1 MLARAFIHWRDSF
14 RGIPHNVWLLS
25 LVSLVNRC
33 GGMVI
38 AFMTLY
44 LTQKLGY
51 GIREAGYVMSC
62 FGVGAIAGAY
72 AGGWLT
78 DKVGYYRVQFWS
90 LVSNGLILI
99 SLLAVRDF
107 WAMCLLVGVWS
118 FVSDVFRPAN
128 VVAIIR
134 NTKPENYTR
143 SFSLMRMS
151 YNLGWTVA
159 PALGGIIVYTFGWEW
174 LFWIDGLTCLAAAL
188 LLRLTLRERQVA
200 ATSEVEPNPA
210 ESTGGHPEVHP
221 LRDVQYLKFLGLTML
236 GAIAFM
242 QILWT
247 VPVFFKEVYGWHE
260 GKIGWI
266 SAINGALVVLIEMP
280 LIFQIEGKRDRL
292 TWVRLGLVMYAVS
305 YLAFTLFAP
314 GWGMAAALIYMVAI
328 SFGEIF
334 VMPFSNSWV
343 SARAGGRKQGQYMA
357 MYTMSYSVSNVLAP
371 MLGTQV
377 IAAWGY
383 DALWYVVAAL
393 ALVTWVGMGQF
404 QRQKTA
410 VATAPA

>member
-1 MLARAFIHWRDSF
+1 MLARAFTHWRDSF

-90 LVSNGLILI
+90 LAANGLILI
-99 SLLAVRDF
+99 SLLTVRDF
-107 WAMCLLVGVWS
+107 WAMCLTVGAWS
-118 FVSDVFRPAN
+118 FISDVFRPAN

-200 ATSEVEPNPA
+200 APEAKPD
-210 ESTGGHPEVHP
+210 TGEGVGNQQDVHP

-260 GKIGWI
+260 GKIGWV

-292 TWVRLGLVMYAVS
+292 TWVRLGLILYGVS
-305 YLAFTLFAP
+305 HFVFTLFEP
-314 GWGMAAALIYMVAI
+314 GWGMTAALIYMVAI

-343 SARAGGRKQGQYMA
+343 SARAGDQKQGQYMA
-357 MYTMSYSVSNVLAP
+357 MYTMSYSISNVLAP

-383 DALWYVVAAL
+383 NTLWYVVTGL
-393 ALVTWVGMGQF
+393 ALVAWVGMGQF
-404 QRQKTA
+404 QKQKNE

>member
-1 MLARAFIHWRDSF
+1 MLARAFTHWRDSF

-44 LTQKLGY
+44 LTQKLDY

-90 LVSNGLILI
+90 LAANGLILI
-99 SLLAVRDF
+99 SLLTVRDF
-107 WAMCLLVGVWS
+107 WAMCLTVGVWS
-118 FVSDVFRPAN
+118 FISDVFRPAN

-200 ATSEVEPNPA
+200 APEAKPDTGEGVENQQD
-210 ESTGGHPEVHP
+210 VHP

-260 GKIGWI
+260 GKIGWV

-292 TWVRLGLVMYAVS
+292 TWVRLGLILYGVS
-305 YLAFTLFAP
+305 HFAFTLFAP

-343 SARAGGRKQGQYMA
+343 SARAGDRKQGQYMA
-357 MYTMSYSVSNVLAP
+357 MYTMSYSISNVLAP

-383 DALWYVVAAL
+383 NALWYVVTGL
-393 ALVTWVGMGQF
+393 ALVAWVGMGQF
-404 QRQKTA
+404 QRQKNDVA
-410 VATAPA
+410 AATA